1 MKEELYLIFTASVN
15 SLCGAHS
22 LVLYKRHWCWLQWLW
37 GKQSYLRNNANHL
50 GNRPPSPHIF
60 FTHASRITNAHGG
73 TLVRQQGQPRRCGSW
88 LLTNSDEMVAPWR
101 NWNCAKKTCPM
112 PWRTTSRDFDP
123 RWQQCIHSNEL
134 VDAAQIAKKKELKWL
149 TLLKLREASYWVRM
163 ITVTALHTLQS
174 SLLRAN
180 DSHTLIQ
187 TTWQLSVFHRWGAV
201 KFYSMCPEKHLEFRG
216 VIASWGIQIYPFL
229 VFGALHHLQASNM

>member
-1 MKEELYLIFTASVN
+1 MNFKKYTNINYKAKTTMKEELYLIFTASVN

-134 VDAAQIAKKKELKWL
+134 VDAAQIAKKKNWSGWRCSSCERRHTELGWSRWL
-149 TLLKLREASYWVRM
+149 PCTLYRVHY
-163 ITVTALHTLQS
+163 
-174 SLLRAN
+174 
-180 DSHTLIQ
+180 
-187 TTWQLSVFHRWGAV
+187 
-201 KFYSMCPEKHLEFRG
+201 
-216 VIASWGIQIYPFL
+216 
-229 VFGALHHLQASNM
+229 